1 MPYADD
7 SLVRY
12 APLVRK
18 LALQMLA
25 RLPASVQLDDLIQAG
40 MIGLLDAAR
49 RYQETP
55 DAQFETYATTR
66 IRGAM
71 LDELR
76 SQDWLPR
83 SVRSKSKRIEA
94 AIQQKEHEL
103 MRPPSE
109 GEIAGALEM
118 PLDQYQAMLNDA
130 RGVQILHYDDLGA
143 GDTDDRGWHDSPA
156 DMSGNPL
163 DALLTGDLRRA
174 LVGAIEALPERE
186 KLVLSL
192 CYEQGLN
199 LKEIGAVLEV
209 TEARVCQLRSQATAR
224 IRARLK
230 EGAWH
235 ELPGESQLAQVL

>member
-18 LALQMLA
+18 LALQLLA

-55 DAQFETYATTR
+55 DAQFETYATAR

-83 SVRSKSKRIEA
+83 SVRSKGKRIEA

-109 GEIAGALEM
+109 GEIADALQL
-118 PLDQYQAMLNDA
+118 PLDEYQAMLNDA
-130 RGVQILHYDDLGA
+130 RGIQILHYDDIG
-143 GDTDDRGWHDSPA
+143 GSDPDERGWRDVPA
-156 DMSGNPL
+156 DASGDPL
-163 DALLTGDLRRA
+163 DALLTSDLRRA
-174 LVGAIEALPERE
+174 LVNAIDTLPERE

-230 EGAWH
+230 EGAWQQ
-235 ELPGESQLAQVL
+235 LPAESHLAHVL

>member
-1 MPYADD
+1 MPYAED

-18 LALQMLA
+18 LALQLLA
-25 RLPASVQLDDLIQAG
+25 RLPASVQLDDLVQAG

-49 RYQETP
+49 RYQESP
-55 DAQFETYATTR
+55 DAQFETYATAR

-94 AIQQKEHEL
+94 AIQQKEQEL

-109 GEIAGALEM
+109 GEIANALDL
-118 PLDQYQAMLNDA
+118 PLGEYQAMLNDA
-130 RGVQILHYDDLGA
+130 RGIQILHYDDLGT
-143 GDTDDRGWHDSPA
+143 GDDDRGWRDVPA
-156 DMSGNPL
+156 DAAGDPL

-174 LVGAIEALPERE
+174 LVKAIDALPERE
-186 KLVLSL
+186 KLVMSL

-199 LKEIGAVLEV
+199 LKEVGAVLEV
-209 TEARVCQLRSQATAR
+209 TEARVCQLRSQAIAR
-224 IRARLK
+224 IRACLQ

-235 ELPGESQLAQVL
+235 EMPAESHLAQVL